1 VPIEEV
7 SVGDE
12 VLTTRGMRR
21 VVATKSQGPQPLLE
35 IVTGDGAFRCTANHR
50 MAVAFS
56 AAPANDA
63 TKHVW
68 VRAGDIDPAI
78 HSVVTSRVP
87 LEGGSDA
94 MPAHP
99 AGILLPETID
109 PETAWLF
116 GISCATRA
124 TEPLTAGEGGSGRT
138 GGAGGGGRK
147 SIEVP
152 CAARRSA
159 FMARAILSQFFDR
172 GEEGATQTLQDS
184 VGALSVCCEASS
196 ARAFFD
202 EHLFSVS
209 RRVPALVLRGSLAL
223 RRAFFAGAID
233 AAAARRVEADPL
245 VLCSAPVHDW
255 IRDLQCLAYSCGFE
269 TQVRACDDGV
279 WRLAIHTRH
288 ALDAV
293 CAIPQLQRET
303 RDRLADQTDRVVSGC
318 GAGQL
323 GVTAVLDVLRVS
335 GPDSETYDIEVEDAH
350 EFFCE
355 GHLTHNSALIAIGDA
370 TDVPYLNAKR
380 WDLGNIPNWRCMSNN
395 SVVCEDTTA
404 LPAEFWD
411 GYRGGGECYGLV
423 NLALSRRVG
432 RLVDGELYPDPSI
445 EGYNP
450 CCEQGLANHE
460 TCCLGEVFLPNFESF
475 EQLCDAATL
484 LYRICKHSLL
494 LPCHHPETEAV
505 VHANMRMG
513 LGVTGYMQCSEEQ
526 KGWLGPLYERL
537 RAFDAA
543 YSAKLGCPASV
554 KLTTVKPSGT
564 LSLLAGVTPGCH
576 PGIFQHFIRRIR
588 IASNSALIAL
598 CRDHG
603 YFIEYQRNFDGTD
616 DKHTM
621 VVEFP
626 CKYPAGTVLA
636 EHMDAIQQLET
647 IKRLQT
653 EWSDNAVSVTVYYK
667 LEELEAIQ
675 AWLAANFSGSVKSV
689 SFMLHTGHNFAQ
701 APFEEIS
708 EAEYETRLA
717 AVRPIVS
724 GRIDSEE
731 TVDASGET
739 CKGGAC
745 PVR

>member
-1 VPIEEV
+1 
-7 SVGDE
+7 
-12 VLTTRGMRR
+12 
-21 VVATKSQGPQPLLE
+21 
-35 IVTGDGAFRCTANHR
+35 
-50 MAVAFS
+50 
-56 AAPANDA
+56 
-63 TKHVW
+63 
-68 VRAGDIDPAI
+68 
-78 HSVVTSRVP
+78 
-87 LEGGSDA
+87 
-94 MPAHP
+94 
-99 AGILLPETID
+99 
-109 PETAWLF
+109 
-116 GISCATRA
+116 
-124 TEPLTAGEGGSGRT
+124 
-138 GGAGGGGRK
+138 
-147 SIEVP
+147 
-152 CAARRSA
+152 
-159 FMARAILSQFFDR
+159 
-172 GEEGATQTLQDS
+172 
-184 VGALSVCCEASS
+184 
-196 ARAFFD
+196 
-202 EHLFSVS
+202 
-209 RRVPALVLRGSLAL
+209 
-223 RRAFFAGAID
+223 
-233 AAAARRVEADPL
+233 
-245 VLCSAPVHDW
+245 
-255 IRDLQCLAYSCGFE
+255 
-269 TQVRACDDGV
+269 
-279 WRLAIHTRH
+279 
-288 ALDAV
+288 
-293 CAIPQLQRET
+293 
-303 RDRLADQTDRVVSGC
+303 
-318 GAGQL
+318 
-323 GVTAVLDVLRVS
+323 
-335 GPDSETYDIEVEDAH
+335 
-350 EFFCE
+350 
-355 GHLTHNSALIAIGDA
+355 LTHNSALIAIGDA

-395 SVVCEDTTA
+395 SVVCEDTGS
-404 LPAEFWD
+404 LPPEFWD

-475 EQLCDAATL
+475 DQLCDAATL

-513 LGVTGYMQCSEEQ
+513 LGVTGYMQCSEIQ
-526 KGWLGPLYERL
+526 KSWLAPLYERL

-543 YSAKLGCPASV
+543 YSAKLGCPPSV